1 MEEQPRNSL
10 LTQVVG
16 PALIILM
23 VGSLVFFF
31 IEVFYRGP
39 HVGRLCW
46 VLGLFTL
53 ASVLVSRISIQEGFQ
68 RASAFGLLLAA
79 ATFITSTQLVQFS
92 YSATILGPI
101 VIVALIA
108 VVMWASSKLTWDCTV
123 IDSSRDVSAI
133 GLTEIVRRRL
143 RGTAPPGDP
152 STETSRDEGI
162 VQAAS
167 DFGDGASDREPS
179 TAGDLIKGLLFSKAS
194 RRNTPGLWVF
204 YFSMFALPVFGF
216 GQWFVQR
223 DPQFGY
229 RRIFILF
236 AVYLGAGLCLLM
248 TTSLLGLERYLR
260 KRNLSVPEPVARQW
274 MTVGV
279 IVALAAMMLVLL
291 VPRPSVS
298 HGADQLL
305 AWFSSSDRSPSKYA
319 IGNDGQQEREDAT
332 KTRMSDEAEHQ
343 TDGDSKNS
351 GGQQKSDQP
360 KSSDQG
366 DRQKTKDRSSDNSN
380 SKQQT
385 SGEKSKDQNKNQ
397 DQRAKKNEPN
407 EKSTDDANNSKS
419 APPTSKG
426 PKSSDQRARDAR
438 AKKQS
443 DADQPPKQSESRQS
457 DSRQPVESNS
467 SPRSNSSARS
477 SEPSVLGRAV
487 AGFMK
492 LIVYSIGIVALAML
506 CILFRNEIR
515 AFLGGLFAGKKER
528 HEKDEPLQESAP
540 KKNVASFAQFR
551 DPFSSGQIN
560 HSDPQ
565 KIIEY
570 TFSALEAWGR
580 ESGVCRQSEQTP
592 FEFAAALTEQDRK
605 LGELSR
611 TLAEL
616 HGRSLFGNQT
626 ISRGELAPL
635 KPLWHRMQST
645 IRNNV
650 VGSQANANFA

>member
-1 MEEQPRNSL
+1 MHPVEEQPRNSL
-10 LTQVVG
+10 LMQVVA

-46 VLGLFTL
+46 VLGLFTF

-79 ATFITSTQLVQFS
+79 ATFITSIQLVQFS
-92 YSATILGPI
+92 YSAMILGPI
-101 VIVALIA
+101 VIVVLIA

-133 GLTEIVRRRL
+133 GLTEIVRRKL
-143 RGTAPPGDP
+143 RGTDPSGDP
-152 STETSRDEGI
+152 STESSRDESI
-162 VQAAS
+162 VQAAI
-167 DFGDGASDREPS
+167 DFDDGATDREPS

-223 DPQFGY
+223 DPEFGY
-229 RRIFILF
+229 RWIFILF

-274 MTVGV
+274 MTVSV
-279 IVALAAMMLVLL
+279 VVALAAMILVLL

-305 AWFSSSDRSPSKYA
+305 AWFGSPARSSSKYA
-319 IGNDGQQEREDAT
+319 IGNDGQQEKEDAT
-332 KTRMSDEAEHQ
+332 KTRTSDEAENQ
-343 TDGDSKNS
+343 TNGDSKNS

-366 DRQKTKDRSSDNSN
+366 DRQKTKNGSGDNSK
-380 SKQQT
+380 SKQQS
-385 SGEKSKDQNKNQ
+385 SGEKN
-397 DQRAKKNEPN
+397 NEPSK
-407 EKSTDDANNSKS
+407 KSTNEAKNSKAAS
-419 APPTSKG
+419 STSKG
-426 PKSSDQRARDAR
+426 PKSSDQRDRDAR
-438 AKKQS
+438 TKQQS
-443 DADQPPKQSESRQS
+443 NTNQQPKQSESRQS
-457 DSRQPVESNS
+457 SNRQPVESNS
-467 SPRSNSSARS
+467 RAQSNSPAGS
-477 SEPSVLGRAV
+477 SEPSILGRAV

-492 LIVYSIGIVALAML
+492 LIVYAIGIVAFGTL

-515 AFLGGLFAGKKER
+515 AFLSGLFAGKKD
-528 HEKDEPLQESAP
+528 KQQNDEPAQKSAP

-560 HSDPQ
+560 NLDPQ

-580 ESGVCRQSEQTP
+580 ESGVYRESEQTP
-592 FEFAAALTEQDRK
+592 FEFAAALANQDRQ
-605 LGELSR
+605 LGELSK

-645 IRNNV
+645 YRHNV
-650 VGSQANANFA
+650 GAQANANFA